1 MYWKYSLLLQVPVV
15 TRFSQDPPNG
25 GGVGVRT
32 PAVTA
37 TSTLPQSE
45 LLPRDAEG
53 GAFTKSAVRPKTPP
67 LTGNPGNAGAPDR
80 LRRRER
86 VSADVTL
93 AASNHLSGMR
103 SRLLIAKFD
112 TPENAFGANLLVIGC
127 VVFLL
132 NTKF

>member
-1 MYWKYSLLLQVPVV
+1 MP
-15 TRFSQDPPNG
+15 RFSQDPPNG

-32 PAVTA
+32 PVTA

-112 TPENAFGANLLVIGC
+112 TPENAYVVQILLSS
-127 VVFLL
+127 VV
-132 NTKF
+132 

>member
-1 MYWKYSLLLQVPVV
+1 MVP
-15 TRFSQDPPNG
+15 RFSQDPPSG

-32 PAVTA
+32 PVTA

-93 AASNHLSGMR
+93 AASNHLSGALTIADCKIPYPR
-103 SRLLIAKFD
+103 KCIWCKSSCQRLCSFSF
-112 TPENAFGANLLVIGC
+112 EHQ
-127 VVFLL
+127 LL
-132 NTKF
+132 NAKNFVD

>member
-1 MYWKYSLLLQVPVV
+1 MYYKYSSLSQVPVV
-15 TRFSQDPPNG
+15 PRFSQDPPNG
-25 GGVGVRT
+25 GGVGMRT
-32 PAVTA
+32 PVTA

-103 SRLLIAKFD
+103 SRLLIAKYC
-112 TPENAFGANLLVIGC
+112 TPENAFGANHPVIGC